1 MANVP
6 YEGRARRARA
16 RLERPETRGRE
27 VLRPT
32 AGPQLYDPRVDVVL
46 EQLAALIDRVDTLSE
61 VVEVVLE
68 AHNDLVEALTEEP
81 EEGDLPDEALADELR
96 AEEDAARE
104 DEALT
109 NEHVGEAPVDREA
122 QRRAL
127 RDAAV
132 AANESA
138 PIEADDDPNAIDDV
152 PEDGISLGH
161 REEGDIA

>member
-1 MANVP
+1 MA
-6 YEGRARRARA
+6 YTGRARAARA
-16 RLERPETRGRE
+16 RLERPEMRGRE
-27 VLRPT
+27 VART
-32 AGPQLYDPRVDVVL
+32 IPQTYDPRVDVVL
-46 EQLAALIDRVDTLSE
+46 EQLSQLLDT
-61 VVEVVLE
+61 VEQLLDTVEQLEEAVSDIME

-81 EEGDLPDEALADELR
+81 EDQEAAEEFGGIHLGAPDEALTD
-96 AEEDAARE
+96 
-104 DEALT
+104 
-109 NEHVGEAPVDREA
+109 EHVGEAPVDREA

-152 PEDGISLGH
+152 PEDGISLGR

>member
-1 MANVP
+1 M
-6 YEGRARRARA
+6 
-16 RLERPETRGRE
+16 RGRE

-61 VVEVVLE
+61 VIEDVLE

-81 EEGDLPDEALADELR
+81 PEADHPDSAYDALEVPDEEEPGLEDGTESYLR
-96 AEEDAARE
+96 EPE
-104 DEALT
+104 
-109 NEHVGEAPVDREA
+109 EAPVDREA

-152 PEDGISLGH
+152 PEDGISLGR